1 MYKHLVMRVLWS
13 YIRLKLIQK
22 SMKNLEDFLRAV
34 RLFFIERHVEP
45 EKVMS
50 LESPDEAPSKK
61 QPIRG
66 SRPIAS
72 VPKVTEAML
81 QMEEFLENQFDFRF
95 NQLTEVT
102 EYRWKSNKSH
112 QYYPVNQREL
122 NSFCIAARKEGIDC
136 WDRDISRY
144 IYSENVPEYHP
155 FHLFMRE
162 LPVWD
167 GVDRVDE
174 LARRVSGQPLW
185 IMGFHRW
192 MLALVSQ
199 WLEMDQLHANS
210 VAPLLVSRKQG
221 KQKSTFC
228 KMLLPKELQCYYTD
242 SFDVS
247 AQSGAERKL
256 MEFGLINLDEFDK
269 FSPRKMSL
277 LKNLMQMAGLN
288 IRKAHQKNYRSLPR
302 IASFIGT
309 SNQKELLCD
318 PSGSRRFLC
327 VEIEDTIDCSAM
339 NHSLIYA
346 QLKAELAAGERYW
359 FTSAEESEIRISNAA
374 FYKHPVEEEVF
385 YACFRPAEAGE
396 AALSLSASEIFRHL
410 KKHNPSAMSG
420 ASAANFGKV
429 LTALGLTRK
438 HTELGNVYQ
447 VVAVA

>member
-1 MYKHLVMRVLWS
+1 
-13 YIRLKLIQK
+13 
-22 SMKNLEDFLRAV
+22 MKNLKDLLRVV
-34 RLFFIERHVEP
+34 RLFFKEWYTEP
-45 EKVMS
+45 EKVVS
-50 LESPDEAPSKK
+50 LESSDEAPRKK
-61 QPIRG
+61 QPVQG
-66 SRPIAS
+66 NKPVVS
-72 VPKVTEAML
+72 VPKATEAML
-81 QMEEFLENQFDFRF
+81 QMEEFLENQLNFRF

-102 EYRWKSNKSH
+102 EYRWKSAGSR

-122 NSFCIAARKEGIDC
+122 NSFCIAARKDGIDC

-144 IYSENVPEYHP
+144 IYSGNVPEYHP

-167 GVDRVDE
+167 GIDRVNE
-174 LARRVSGQPLW
+174 LARRVSGTPLW

-228 KMLLPKELQCYYTD
+228 KMLLPQELQSYYTD
-242 SFDVS
+242 SFDIS

-288 IRKAHQKNYRSLPR
+288 IRKAHQKSYRSLPR

-318 PSGSRRFLC
+318 SSGSRRFLC
-327 VEIEDTIDCSAM
+327 VEIEETIDCSAI
-339 NHSLIYA
+339 NHSQIYA

-359 FTSAEESEIRISNAA
+359 FSSDEESEIKTSNAA
-374 FYKHPVEEEVF
+374 FYKHPVEEEIF
-385 YACFRPAEAGE
+385 YACFRPAEADE

-429 LTALGLTRK
+429 LTALGLKRR
-438 HTELGNVYQ
+438 HTEFGNVYLLRSYFHNPTKQ
-447 VVAVA
+447 FFYFDFCVIS